1 MGTLVEPLRLCYV
14 VLHCPGDVLM
24 ARRRGPFDIVQLKL
38 RLEENVRRRLEHSAK
53 ANSRSLN
60 SEIVHRLRQSFAQ
73 QPDKRADV
81 VAEYL
86 IGVLDDEG
94 VLARMLEL
102 VKEEE
107 TAMDAEDSWKEEQLE
122 RRNREG
128 GTE

>member
-1 MGTLVEPLRLCYV
+1 
-14 VLHCPGDVLM
+14 M

-38 RLEENVRRRLEHSAK
+38 RLEENVRRALERSAK

-73 QPDKRADV
+73 QSDKRADV

-86 IGVLDDEG
+86 IGVLHDEG
-94 VLARMLEL
+94 VLDRMLEL
-102 VKEEE
+102 IKEDEA
-107 TAMDAEDSWKEEQLE
+107 AMDAEDSLKEEQLE
-122 RRNREG
+122 RQNREG